1 MAGEMK
7 EEMLAKARAEIEAR
21 LLASGDLPVLR
32 SYPKRDIKE
41 GPFKTFMESF
51 PTTTSKKSP
60 RQAHNADNPTVGTGS
75 ETTGITQQQEASAS
89 TGKGWGLVSSIQK
102 VSGFLSKSPRS
113 PKSVAPVD
121 QPVEVLADE
130 PAAGQTGVI
139 ESSDNLVAATTL
151 REDCKSEVDVVANE
165 VMAHQPSQ
173 DTELEDKISRL
184 AAEVL
189 PNKNTGQINIFGSKD
204 CVFILISFVC
214 AGGFSPRDRADR
226 RISAGRGHA
235 G

>member
-130 PAAGQTGVI
+130 PTAGQTGVI
-139 ESSDNLVAATTL
+139 ESSDDLVAATTL

-165 VMAHQPSQ
+165 VMVHQPSQ

-189 PNKNTGQINIFGSKD
+189 PN
-204 CVFILISFVC
+204 
-214 AGGFSPRDRADR
+214 
-226 RISAGRGHA
+226 
-235 G
+235 

>member
-89 TGKGWGLVSSIQK
+89 TGNGWGLVSSIQ
-102 VSGFLSKSPRS
+102 
-113 PKSVAPVD
+113 
-121 QPVEVLADE
+121 
-130 PAAGQTGVI
+130 
-139 ESSDNLVAATTL
+139 
-151 REDCKSEVDVVANE
+151 
-165 VMAHQPSQ
+165 
-173 DTELEDKISRL
+173 
-184 AAEVL
+184 
-189 PNKNTGQINIFGSKD
+189 
-204 CVFILISFVC
+204 
-214 AGGFSPRDRADR
+214 
-226 RISAGRGHA
+226 
-235 G
+235 